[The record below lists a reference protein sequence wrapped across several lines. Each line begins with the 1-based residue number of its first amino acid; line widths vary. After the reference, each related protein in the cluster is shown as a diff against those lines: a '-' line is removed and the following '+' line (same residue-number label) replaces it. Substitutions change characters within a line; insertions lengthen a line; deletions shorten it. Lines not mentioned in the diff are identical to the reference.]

1 MMILSL
7 HTQARLFLLTILLG
21 GGLGMLYD
29 GLRLFRQMVR
39 HSRLWVQ
46 AEDGLFWFL
55 AVFLVFSVMLR
66 ASSGEIRF
74 FSIFGLFGGM
84 GLYWLTLSR
93 IVMAVSGR
101 VARLA
106 KGIVLLFFRIL
117 FTPFYLFFRLFRKP
131 LQKIRGFCG
140 KRGKKLLHSYRVY
153 VKIKTHALYIG
164 WKMYR
169 RKEK

>member
-1 MMILSL
+1 MILSL
-7 HTQARLFLLTILLG
+7 HTQARLFLVTILLG

-29 GLRLFRQMVR
+29 GLRIFRQMVR

-55 AVFLVFSVMLR
+55 AVFLVFSVMLQ

-84 GLYWLTLSR
+84 GLYWLILSPV
-93 IVMAVSGR
+93 IMAVGVR
-101 VARLA
+101 GVRLA
-106 KGIVLLFFRIL
+106 KMIILLFFRII
-117 FTPFYLFFRLFRKP
+117 FTPFYLFFWPFRKP

-140 KRGKKLLHSYRVY
+140 KRGKKLLHSCRVY
-153 VKIKTHALYIG
+153 VKMKTHVLYIS
-164 WKMYR
+164 WKICR